1 MGGYS
6 LSVWDLAVDLGL
18 ISMLLL
24 VGVVLRAK
32 VTGIQKVFIPAS
44 IIAGLAGLT
53 LGPNGFNL
61 LPFSDLVSHY
71 PTILIAVIFGA
82 IPIGAAKVNWQQT
95 FGRIRN
101 MWVYSMMLT
110 LLMWGGGA
118 MITYLLLARVWDI
131 PTGFGL
137 VLGAGFL
144 GGHGTA
150 AAVGEAF
157 SGLGWEEATALG
169 YTSATIGL
177 ICAILGGLF
186 LIKKSARNNQTNFI
200 SDFKDL
206 PNELRTGLVPQDNRK
221 SFGDDTVSSNT
232 VDPLFFHIAII
243 SLVVMGSYFLQS
255 WIESVFP
262 SISVP
267 LLSLSFVVG
276 LIVQFVLNATKAND
290 YVDKRIIDRISGTAT
305 DLIVAFGI
313 TSINLAVVAA
323 YAWPLIALFIFG
335 IIWAYCIFHFIA
347 PRVFHQHWFENGI
360 FGWGWSTGTVAM
372 GIALLRIVDPKM
384 KSSTLDDYA
393 LSYVGMVPV
402 EILIIT
408 FGPIMMMSG
417 LGGVFPLIL
426 LGGSVVILL
435 IAAKSGW
442 LVSKET
448 VDYRN
453 SKPVYSYEEA
463 Q

>member
-1 MGGYS
+1 M
-6 LSVWDLAVDLGL
+6 SVWDLAIDVGF

-32 VTGIQKVFIPAS
+32 VSGIQKLFIPAS
-44 IIAGLAGLT
+44 IIAGIGGLT
-53 LGPNGFNL
+53 FGPNGFDI
-61 LPFSDLVSHY
+61 LPFSEMMSHY
-71 PTILIAVIFGA
+71 PTVLIAVIFGA
-82 IPIGAAKVNWQQT
+82 IPIGAARVNWRKT

-101 MWVYSMMLT
+101 MWVYSMILT

-118 MITYLLLARVWDI
+118 LATLAVLNHIWDL
-131 PTGFGL
+131 PKGFGL

-157 SGLGWEEATALG
+157 YGLGWEDATPLG

-177 ICAILGGLF
+177 VCAILGGLF
-186 LIKKSARNNQTNFI
+186 LIKKNARNQQTSFI

-206 PNELRTGLVPQDNRK
+206 PTELRTGLVRK
-221 SFGDDTVSSNT
+221 DSRGSIGEDTVSSNT

-243 SLVVMGSYFLQS
+243 ALVVMGSYYLKLGLE
-255 WIESVFP
+255 IVFP
-262 SISVP
+262 NISVP

-276 LIVQFVLNATKAND
+276 LLAQLVLSITNGRD

-313 TSINLAVVAA
+313 ASINLSVVMA
-323 YAWPLIALFIFG
+323 YAWPLVALFVFG
-335 IIWAYCIFHFIA
+335 TIWAYCIFRFIA
-347 PRVFHQHWFENGI
+347 PRVFHNHWFENGI

-372 GIALLRIVDPKM
+372 GIALLRIVDPKNE
-384 KSSTLDDYA
+384 STTLDDYA
-393 LSYVGMVPV
+393 LGYIGMVPV
-402 EILIIT
+402 EVLIISI
-408 FGPIMMMSG
+408 GPIMMMSG
-417 LGGVFPLIL
+417 FSALFPIML
-426 LGGSVVILL
+426 LGGSAILLL

-442 LVSKET
+442 LAPKYGNGEKMTLPSS
-448 VDYRN
+448 N
-453 SKPVYSYEEA
+453 LNEEG
-463 Q
+463 